1 MEDFPIHYRMALRL
15 WEDKPQSRRK
25 KFNKYIKYMT
35 YQIHKGFYKWRKVK
49 HKRGEGGRDLNS
61 WLPRTD
67 NLVVKS
73 FENLLSSQIIKI
85 NAI

>member
-15 WEDKPQSRRK
+15 WEGKPQSRRK

-49 HKRGEGGRDLNS
+49 HKRGKGAETWIVDCQ
-61 WLPRTD
+61 RTD